1 MILKKAIESRIER
14 INGTMAIEGMPLTN
28 EDKQRIAK
36 LLSGKISYEKGKAEI
51 IAQIKLRGSQDGR
64 NL

>member
-1 MILKKAIESRIER
+1 
-14 INGTMAIEGMPLTN
+14 MAIEGMPLTN

-51 IAQIKLRGSQDGR
+51 IAQIKLRRSQDGR